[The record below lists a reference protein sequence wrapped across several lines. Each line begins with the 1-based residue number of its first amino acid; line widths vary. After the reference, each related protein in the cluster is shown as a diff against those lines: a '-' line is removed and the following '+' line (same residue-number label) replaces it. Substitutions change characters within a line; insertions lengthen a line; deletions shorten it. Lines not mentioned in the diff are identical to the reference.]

1 MTSEPRELL
10 RQLFQATE
18 SLRKQ
23 TIPEAELQPHLVT
36 DAEKAS
42 LSGKRHKIPS
52 APSIEARLS
61 SLDLGAALIDKLSA
75 QYQTHCEQLRQKS
88 QRILDRACDDMVV
101 LPRQET
107 LVPLSKVLSRLAEAH
122 TTAYAKAVKGAEETV
137 CTVLAPML
145 KERCLQTRSQSSQQT
160 SPRSLPQDRRV
171 SPKFNYEFTPYL
183 QQYFAHNAFP
193 SPAERAEMARKSGM
207 EARQIEVWFQN
218 HRRRARQ
225 EGQTLRRVQPSSRGL
240 SPTELD
246 EKMDPAFV
254 IPEERRLEIDD
265 EAEEVGTSSDEE
277 TDSSVSSPAASH
289 AGMEHN
295 PLEMVMP
302 TRGLA
307 PRRTYETMD
316 EIASSG
322 RTWSFAPPTW
332 AVRAPAPKPSPAPSI
347 SALTAAFARLTVW
360 DVGRSAG
367 ARFCLPT
374 AYTPPRAPLPAFV
387 RAANKFAPHPVQS
400 CVARTTECCVAAA
413 GPRATGTATG
423 TTKSKKSKKVSGP
436 PRRTPTRSSR
446 SASPAWSER
455 SESGYSSSASR
466 TPSLSV
472 SRRSSS
478 SDLSSMPGTP
488 PSGPLPLPFSVRFGG
503 TEKA

>member
-1 MTSEPRELL
+1 MTAVATSRETSILRQIFDSANSIQLPKYPAAAEVPDVIYELSLPPSMAEKLQDMGLNSSQAANLDSRFQSKSNILRRSSEQALRNACRDIAAVPRETSMLPLSQLLAALVRAHTDSYMKAIARL
-10 RQLFQATE
+10 RQGTISVALHALSRRGTTP
-18 SLRKQ
+18 Q
-23 TIPEAELQPHLVT
+23 TPSSVE
-36 DAEKAS
+36 
-42 LSGKRHKIPS
+42 SGKRL
-52 APSIEARLS
+52 ETS
-61 SLDLGAALIDKLSA
+61 S
-75 QYQTHCEQLRQKS
+75 
-88 QRILDRACDDMVV
+88 
-101 LPRQET
+101 
-107 LVPLSKVLSRLAEAH
+107 
-122 TTAYAKAVKGAEETV
+122 
-137 CTVLAPML
+137 
-145 KERCLQTRSQSSQQT
+145 
-160 SPRSLPQDRRV
+160 PQDRKV
-171 SPKFNYEFTPYL
+171 SPKFNHEFTPYL
-183 QQYFAHNAFP
+183 QQHFAHNAFP
-193 SPAERAEMARKSGM
+193 SLAERAEMARKSGM

-295 PLEMVMP
+295 PLEMVVSTP
-302 TRGLA
+302 GLA

-332 AVRAPAPKPSPAPSI
+332 AVRAPAPERSAPPSI
-347 SALTAAFARLTVW
+347 ATLTAAFARLTVW

-413 GPRATGTATG
+413 GPRATGTRTG

-488 PSGPLPLPFSVRFGG
+488 PSGPLPLPFSFRFGG